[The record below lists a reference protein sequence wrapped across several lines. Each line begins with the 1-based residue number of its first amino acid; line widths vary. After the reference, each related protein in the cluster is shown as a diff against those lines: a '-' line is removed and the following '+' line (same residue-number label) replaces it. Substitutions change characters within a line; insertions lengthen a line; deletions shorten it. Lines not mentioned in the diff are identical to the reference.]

1 MHMTA
6 GTLSI
11 LYGYMIAIENH
22 NIKKEKNN
30 LRITGL
36 KNVVPV
42 IVVVVDDD
50 DRLIFP
56 DNLTHKGR

>member
-1 MHMTA
+1 MRIA
-6 GTLSI
+6 GV
-11 LYGYMIAIENH
+11 
-22 NIKKEKNN
+22 
-30 LRITGL
+30 

-42 IVVVVDDD
+42 IVVIVDDDDDD